1 MKFRVFAQSDEAAVI
16 RLWTRC
22 DLVHPSNDPA
32 EDIRRKVAFQPEL
45 FFVGLLG
52 EKIITSVM
60 AGYEG
65 HRGWINYLAVDP
77 EHQRTGVGRA
87 IMLYAEKELESIGAA
102 KINLQVRS
110 ENTAVVHFYNRLG
123 YDVEARASLGKRLKT
138 NPSSTPGSPA
148 HSSSI
153 EG

>member
-1 MKFRVFAQSDEAAVI
+1 MKFRVFQQSDEVPVI

-22 DLVHPSNDPA
+22 ELVHPSNDPS
-32 EDIRRKVAFQPEL
+32 EDIRRKLAFQPEL

-77 EHQRTGVGRA
+77 EHQRKGIGRA
-87 IMLYAEKELESIGAA
+87 IMLYAEKELASVGAA

-110 ENTAVVHFYNRLG
+110 ENTAVIHFYDQLG
-123 YDVEARASLGKRLKT
+123 YDVEARTSLGKRLKQDS
-138 NPSSTPGSPA
+138 SSTTENPA
-148 HSSSI
+148 HSSSV
-153 EG
+153 ED

>member
-22 DLVHPSNDPA
+22 ELVHPSNDPS
-32 EDIRRKVAFQPEL
+32 EDIRRKLAFQPEL

-77 EHQRTGVGRA
+77 EHQRKGVGRA
-87 IMLYAEKELESIGAA
+87 IMLYAEKELEGIGAE

-123 YDVEARASLGKRLKT
+123 YDVEARASLGKRLKKD
-138 NPSSTPGSPA
+138 PSSTLDNPA
-148 HSSSI
+148 LSSSI
-153 EG
+153 ED